1 VVDFLAD
8 DNWQD
13 LAAFLRME
21 DSQKQSEWAFYI
33 NVYETIF
40 NSSLNVR
47 SRSPAIQIRCAR
59 SLALGEV
66 TETISRAS

>member
-1 VVDFLAD
+1 VPLEPCFLAD

-33 NVYETIF
+33 NVYDGRRVQPQIDRK
-40 NSSLNVR
+40 SSYA
-47 SRSPAIQIRCAR
+47 SAIVVLPPSSGRPKR
-59 SLALGEV
+59 LE
-66 TETISRAS
+66 